1 MNKHI
6 SLIITIVPLVI
17 IFIGLIGWVLKLR
30 NDVTTG
36 HKEIAGLHREIE
48 SLHERLN
55 EEFNALHLDVDVM
68 KGIQSLQEN
77 EMRTIM
83 ADHSGF
89 ADVLDELGSSGVLPA
104 GERRIYGNYGK

>member
-1 MNKHI
+1 ML
-6 SLIITIVPLVI
+6 S
-17 IFIGLIGWVLKLR
+17 
-30 NDVTTG
+30 D
-36 HKEIAGLHREIE
+36 
-48 SLHERLN
+48 
-55 EEFNALHLDVDVM
+55 
-68 KGIQSLQEN
+68 IQSLQEN